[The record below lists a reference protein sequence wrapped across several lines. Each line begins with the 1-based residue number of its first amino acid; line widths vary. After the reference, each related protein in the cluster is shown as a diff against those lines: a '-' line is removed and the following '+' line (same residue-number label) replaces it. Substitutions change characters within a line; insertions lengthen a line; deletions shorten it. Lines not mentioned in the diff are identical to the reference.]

1 MRKKVMFID
10 LLRCVAP
17 VAVVVIHVLGPYR
30 EQLGGIPDGEWITA
44 ISFNSFSRW
53 AVPIFIMITGALML
67 SDTRD
72 FDARYYVKR
81 RLGKVL
87 LPFLVWSVF
96 YAFLS
101 GFTLAGFDSS
111 VALQTLQALP
121 VHETYYHLGFFYFF
135 IPLYFIIPL
144 LNMFVR
150 KTGRGTVIGL
160 TCVWLLLTT
169 LFLFKVDGVW
179 SQELIL
185 FSGYLLLGYCLF
197 QYRWPALVLLVPLG
211 IAALLLT
218 DYMVVSTSLAQG
230 EYTVGRWVSYKTLNT
245 VLIAAMIF
253 ALCQRYSDQLSDFW
267 KHKLAFM
274 SRYSLGI
281 YLLHPI
287 FLWPVREFDLYFVH
301 PGLMIPF
308 WTLVCGGL
316 ALTASWLLAKS
327 SRTAWLVP

>member
-1 MRKKVMFID
+1 MRQKVWFFD
-10 LLRCVAP
+10 LLRCVAA
-17 VAVVVIHVLGPYR
+17 VAVVAIHVLGPYR

-53 AVPIFIMITGALML
+53 AVPVFIMVTGALML
-67 SDTRD
+67 SDTRN

-96 YAFLS
+96 YALLS

-111 VALQTLQALP
+111 VALRTLQTFP
-121 VHETYYHLGFFYFF
+121 EHETYYHLGFFYYF

-144 LNMFVR
+144 LNILVR
-150 KTGRGTVIGL
+150 KIDRGSVIGL
-160 TCVWLLLTT
+160 TCVWLVLTT

-179 SQELIL
+179 GQKLIL

-197 QYRWPALVLLVPLG
+197 QYRWPALVVLVPLG
-211 IAALLLT
+211 IAALVLA

-230 EYTVGRWVSYKTLNT
+230 EYTVGRWMSYKTLNT
-245 VLIAAMIF
+245 VLVAAMIF
-253 ALCQRYSDQLSDFW
+253 ALCQRYGERLSESW
-267 KHKLAFM
+267 KHKLTFM
-274 SRYSLGI
+274 GRYSLGI

-301 PGLMIPF
+301 AGLMIPF
-308 WTLVCGGL
+308 WTLVCGSL
-316 ALTASWLLAKS
+316 ALMASWLLAKS
-327 SRTAWLVP
+327 SKTAWLVP